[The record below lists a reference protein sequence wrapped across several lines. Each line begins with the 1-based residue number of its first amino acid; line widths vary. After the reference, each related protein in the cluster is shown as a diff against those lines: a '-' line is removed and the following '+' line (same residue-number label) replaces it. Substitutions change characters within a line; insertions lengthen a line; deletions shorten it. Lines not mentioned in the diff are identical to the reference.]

1 MKITL
6 SGLPGSG
13 TTTVAKI
20 LSERLNLEYIS
31 AGIIFRR
38 LAKESG
44 LSLAEFGKMAENDSE
59 FDLMIDKRQK
69 EVATGKDDILVEGR
83 LSGFMIDSDLKIW
96 IDAPLDVRAKRIS
109 ERENIPLKEATED
122 IIVREACEHTRYIS
136 YYNIDLKD
144 RHIYDIIIDS
154 SKLDPHSIVDKI
166 ISALGEN
173 PNSKYPLGKTIGHAN
188 TDGDISTSPE
198 DQLQDMR

>member
-69 EVATGKDDILVEGR
+69 EVAMNKDDILVEGR
-83 LSGFMIDSDLKIW
+83 LSGFMVDADLKVW
-96 IDAPLDVRAKRIS
+96 IDAPLDVRAKRIV
-109 ERENIPLKEATED
+109 ERENVPLKEATED
-122 IIVREACEHTRYIS
+122 IVVREACEHTRYMS

-144 RHIYDIIIDS
+144 LHIYDLIIDS
-154 SKLDPHSIVDKI
+154 SKLDPQSIADKI

-173 PNSKYPLGKTIGHAN
+173 PNSKYP
-188 TDGDISTSPE
+188 
-198 DQLQDMR
+198 